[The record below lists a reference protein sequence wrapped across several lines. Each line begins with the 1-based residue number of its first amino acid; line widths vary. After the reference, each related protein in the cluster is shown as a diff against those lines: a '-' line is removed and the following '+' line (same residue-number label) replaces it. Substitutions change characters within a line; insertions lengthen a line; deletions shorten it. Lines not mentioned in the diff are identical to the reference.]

1 MAASS
6 EEIFAALKQ
15 IPFPG
20 FSRDIVSFG
29 VVRGVKLEGGET
41 IVTLA
46 PPSGTPGLVEKIAPE
61 IDKIVASFADAA
73 PLRIVVEE
81 STPDPAQ
88 ARQQP
93 AGEKDGKDAHE
104 GHSHAKPAPRGPQ
117 AIPGVARIIAIASG
131 KGGVGKSTVAVNL
144 ALALKEY
151 GRVGL
156 MDTDIY
162 GPSAPILLG
171 AEDAKA
177 KVTQDKRI
185 VPVEVQGIRMVSM
198 ALFVERER
206 PIIWRGPML
215 TKLVAEFIGNTEWG
229 DLDFLVLDLPP
240 GTGDVQLTLSQ
251 TLKMDG
257 GVIVTTPQDVALA
270 DVRRGVRMFKQMNV
284 PVLGVIENM
293 AGLVCRHCGEET
305 NIFGRGGGERIAE
318 ELKLP
323 FLGELP
329 LVPAVAEQG
338 DAGVPIVVALPDEPV
353 AMRFR
358 EIAAGLAEN

>member
-1 MAASS
+1 MAALS
-6 EEIFAALKQ
+6 EKIFTALKQ
-15 IPFPG
+15 IKFPG

-29 VVRGVKLEGGET
+29 VVRGVEIEDGET
-41 IVTLA
+41 VITLT
-46 PPSGTPGLVEKIAPE
+46 PPSGTPGLLEKITPE
-61 IDKIVASFADAA
+61 IEKIVADFPDAA
-73 PLRIVVEE
+73 PLRIAVETG
-81 STPDPAQ
+81 TPKPPQ
-88 ARQQP
+88 AGQQP
-93 AGEKDGKDAHE
+93 GPGDAGHDHD
-104 GHSHAKPAPRGPQ
+104 HSHAKPGPRGPQ
-117 AIPGVARIIAIASG
+117 PIPGVKRIIAIASG

-177 KVTQDKRI
+177 AVTQDKRI
-185 VPVEVQGIRMVSM
+185 VPVETQGIRMVSM

-229 DLDFLVLDLPP
+229 ELDFLVLDLPP

-251 TLKMDG
+251 TLQLDG
-257 GVIVTTPQDVALA
+257 GVVVTTPQDVALA

-284 PVLGVIENM
+284 PVLGVVENM
-293 AGLVCRHCGEET
+293 AGLVCSHCGEEADV
-305 NIFGRGGGERIAE
+305 FGRGGGHRIAD
-318 ELKLP
+318 ELGLP
-323 FLGELP
+323 FLGEIP
-329 LVPAVAEQG
+329 LAPAVAEQS
-338 DAGVPIVVALPDEPV
+338 DAGEPIVIARPDDTASV
-353 AMRFR
+353 RFR
-358 EIAAGLAEN
+358 EIAAGLARA

>member
-20 FSRDIVSFG
+20 FSRNIVSFG

-41 IVTLA
+41 LVTLA

-61 IDKIVASFADAA
+61 IDRIVSSFADAA
-73 PLRIVVEE
+73 PLRILVEE
-81 STPDPAQ
+81 TTANPAQ

-93 AGEKDGKDAHE
+93 TSGKDAHDNH
-104 GHSHAKPAPRGPQ
+104 GHSHAKPEPRGPQ
-117 AIPGVARIIAIASG
+117 PIPGVQRIIAIASG

-185 VPVEVQGIRMVSM
+185 VPVETQGIRMVSM

-215 TKLVAEFIGNTEWG
+215 AKLVAEFIGNTEWG

-305 NIFGRGGGERIAE
+305 DIFGRGGGQRIAD
-318 ELKLP
+318 ELELP
-323 FLGELP
+323 FLGEIP
-329 LVPAVAEQG
+329 LAPAVAEQS
-338 DAGVPIVVALPDEPV
+338 DAGEPIVAARPDEAA

-358 EIAAGLAEN
+358 EIAAGLAEA